1 MPLFEYEAKTIQGR
15 LIKGKMEA
23 VSKHDLS
30 ALLREKGYFPTRIT
44 QKSGILNSNIEMMQK
59 VTTKDIAIFCKQ
71 FSVIISAG
79 VPILRALEIV
89 KRQTE
94 NKKLQKVLSDVVE
107 DVKKGTTLSFSMKK
121 NKDFPDMLSNMIAVG
136 EASGTLD
143 VILARM
149 AVFYE
154 KETDLNRKI
163 KSATTYPVV
172 ICVVAIVVVIF
183 LVTKI
188 VPIFSNMLTSSGGT
202 LPLPTKIL
210 MDISHFIN
218 TQWYILVIVTALLF
232 ILVKIYIKSTS
243 GRFTV
248 DHMKLNL
255 PLFGKLYRK
264 LVTAR
269 FARTFGTLISSGI
282 PVLSSIDICSNVIGN
297 VVVQNTLTST
307 QEEIKKGLGLGET
320 LETTD
325 IFPPMLTQMIMIGE
339 EAGTLDEVLES
350 TAGFYDKEVD
360 AATEQMTNLIQPII
374 LVVLGVV
381 IAYIIISILLPMMD
395 LYSTIA

>member
-395 LYSTIA
+395 LYNTIA